1 MYKENDKEE
10 KILKNTNNI
19 VNYLNIK
26 DIWIDI
32 STNKKEFKEEL
43 KEIKKL
49 KIQINQ
55 ILYIYEL
62 LTDDK
67 TKEEDNKY
75 YDEVI
80 KEIERRIEK
89 SETEGKESDKEESAK
104 SEKSEDEKSDIRT
117 RRN

>member
-19 VNYLNIK
+19 VNYLNIIG
-26 DIWIDI
+26 IWIDM

-55 ILYIYEL
+55 ILIYMRL
-62 LTDDK
+62 
-67 TKEEDNKY
+67 
-75 YDEVI
+75 
-80 KEIERRIEK
+80 
-89 SETEGKESDKEESAK
+89 
-104 SEKSEDEKSDIRT
+104 
-117 RRN
+117 